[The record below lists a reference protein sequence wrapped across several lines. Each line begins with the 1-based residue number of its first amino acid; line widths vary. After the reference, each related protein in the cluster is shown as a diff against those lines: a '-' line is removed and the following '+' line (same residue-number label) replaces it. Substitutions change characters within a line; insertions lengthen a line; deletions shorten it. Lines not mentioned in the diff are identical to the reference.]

1 MEINIVDKDGFTNYC
16 GSIIQNSE
24 WEKELKEAHE
34 AFKKEPTI
42 QKYLEIKDKIASLR
56 NRSFYNDE
64 VKLLTENKAQ
74 EHLNK
79 IIKNLNS
86 ATALIR

>member
-42 QKYLEIKDKIASLR
+42 QKYLEI
-56 NRSFYNDE
+56 
-64 VKLLTENKAQ
+64 
-74 EHLNK
+74 
-79 IIKNLNS
+79 NLKS
-86 ATALIR
+86 ATF